1 MGLNSWTVCAAV
13 PSPVKLTVVRN
24 TWMQTKA
31 ETAPE
36 LSVTSLKLMW
46 LMPEATGH
54 GWWTKRES
62 QLQSFLSPPPGC
74 VLPGLKRRVEGYCPA
89 GSAAVGAR
97 SICNWVFPLCV
108 SPLRRNSL
116 GPQERLFLGKHL
128 NCSGKKKS
136 RKPPAISFQEWLVG
150 LKVPGWL
157 ESLGRGFES
166 RRPRLDN
173 RFRLGLS
180 K

>member
-54 GWWTKRES
+54 GWWPKRES
-62 QLQSFLSPPPGC
+62 QLQSFLFFPTPRLRPTWFEKTSR
-74 VLPGLKRRVEGYCPA
+74 GLLSCRVRRGRSQEHLQLSLSSVRVAPQEELTRAA
-89 GSAAVGAR
+89 GEIFLRETFELLGEKKEQEAPCNKFSGMISWLKSSGLVGVAR
-97 SICNWVFPLCV
+97 SRVWVKTAT
-108 SPLRRNSL
+108 LR
-116 GPQERLFLGKHL
+116 
-128 NCSGKKKS
+128 
-136 RKPPAISFQEWLVG
+136 
-150 LKVPGWL
+150 
-157 ESLGRGFES
+157 
-166 RRPRLDN
+166 
-173 RFRLGLS
+173 
-180 K
+180 